1 MLLALGEDTLSKMVL
16 DRNIDGAVTILRGG
30 SAAAGETS
38 LHIFVLPHSA
48 DPV

>member
-16 DRNIDGAVTILRGG
+16 DRNIDGAVTILLGG

-38 LHIFVLPHSA
+38 FHIFVLPHSA